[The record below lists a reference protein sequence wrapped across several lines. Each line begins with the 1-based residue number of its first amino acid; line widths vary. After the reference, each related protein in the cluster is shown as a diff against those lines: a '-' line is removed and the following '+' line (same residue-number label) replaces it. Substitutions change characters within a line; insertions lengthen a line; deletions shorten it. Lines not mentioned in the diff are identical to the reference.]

1 MEITEQEL
9 INLGFNSHT
18 EEGTTYYGKILNE
31 CCNLALISMDKD
43 FKTVGLYPY
52 EYQVQYDTVEQ
63 LETVIKA
70 FKNKVPN
77 WKMIKCN

>member
-1 MEITEQEL
+1 M
-9 INLGFNSHT
+9 G
-18 EEGTTYYGKILNE
+18 
-31 CCNLALISMDKD
+31 KD